1 VRHKIDLGAALVALG
16 AVALVISLFLHWY
29 GPRPLLTA
37 FDAFEVV
44 DWLLAAL
51 ALVALAGL
59 GRAIRDSSPTP
70 PWLPA
75 VVLGA
80 AFLVA
85 AEVID
90 PPPVAHGA
98 TREVGAWLALGSA
111 VAMLAGL
118 ALTAAS
124 ISVTVDVRNRERRR
138 RVPAVDRRA
147 EPAAAATPAPPA
159 ASSVPPV
166 PPRPSATPAPPPPPR
181 RADPER
187 TQPLRPLEPR
197 SSTEPTDE

>member
-59 GRAIRDSSPTP
+59 GRAIRDAAPTP

-75 VVLGA
+75 VVAGA

-85 AEVID
+85 AQLID
-90 PPPVAHGA
+90 PPPIAHGA
-98 TREVGAWLALGSA
+98 TREVGAWLALGSVA
-111 VAMLAGL
+111 AMLAGL

-147 EPAAAATPAPPA
+147 EPATPPPA
-159 ASSVPPV
+159 ASPVPPL
-166 PPRPSATPAPPPPPR
+166 PPRPSAAPTPPPPPSSSR
-181 RADPER
+181 RVDPER
-187 TQPLRPLEPR
+187 TEPLRPLEPR
-197 SSTEPTDE
+197 PSTETTDE